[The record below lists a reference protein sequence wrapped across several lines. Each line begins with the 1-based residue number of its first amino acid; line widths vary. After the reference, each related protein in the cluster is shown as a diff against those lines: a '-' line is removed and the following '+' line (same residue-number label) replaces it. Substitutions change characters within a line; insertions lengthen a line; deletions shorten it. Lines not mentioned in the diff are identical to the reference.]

1 MSAYQNTLG
10 LLLQVNEKDNISQ
23 GTFSKKDFEWRH
35 CELPHPIVKKDQR
48 IFGAKNNATHI

>member
-35 CELPHPIVKKDQR
+35 CELPHPIVKNHHD
-48 IFGAKNNATHI
+48 IS